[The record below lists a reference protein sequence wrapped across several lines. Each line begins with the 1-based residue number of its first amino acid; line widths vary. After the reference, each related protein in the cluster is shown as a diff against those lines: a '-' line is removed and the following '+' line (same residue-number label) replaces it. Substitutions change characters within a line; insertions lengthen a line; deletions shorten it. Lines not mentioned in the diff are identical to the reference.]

1 MKKLAIYIGI
11 TAAVLSAGSCKLDY
25 GNPNG
30 PTEDQIITSREGMF
44 TLAVGLKQ
52 FYSQGCMQNL
62 INGPGVTTR
71 ELKGVST
78 FTNVLELE
86 AGGTSLPTFNANILN
101 LWTAMLRAMGMA
113 DNLIT
118 HSKQV
123 VADDLPTQ
131 TGLVAFG
138 SLFKAMT
145 ISGLATAYEQFPTST
160 SVSGNMPFVTR
171 TVALEQA
178 ITLLDDA
185 ATALAANPPSAE
197 FNSRV
202 LGSNFIL
209 LDCINAYR
217 ARINMMLGR
226 YPQSLAAANL
236 VNLAT
241 KSTFD
246 YNVNSQNPIYTQII
260 LSANF
265 KPRANFG
272 LPAGLYEANDGRLAF
287 YLATPDVVVGG
298 ETLKT
303 VKGFFDALDK
313 SIPVYMPDEVRLLKA
328 EAIIRSGGDLN
339 TAKTHIDA
347 VRTQTSGDP
356 FNVYPG
362 LPAYTGPLTPD
373 ALLTEVYKQ
382 RSAELFMQGLRLEDS
397 RRFGRPQPP
406 TNVNPVPVT
415 FERNRNFY
423 PYPDQERL
431 NNTNTPADPA
441 I

>member
-118 HSKQV
+118 YSKQV

-145 ISGLATAYEQFPTST
+145 ISGLATAYEQFPTTT

>member
-78 FTNVLELE
+78 FTNVPELE

-145 ISGLATAYEQFPTST
+145 ISGLATAYEQFPTTT